1 MARKLNNILKTL
13 GPGLMFAGCA
23 IGVSHLVQS
32 TRAGA
37 KYGFAFVI
45 FILLANLFK
54 YPFFEFGPRYSA
66 ATGKSLLEGY
76 RLVGKWALWLF
87 VIFTLLTMF
96 IGTAAVTIVTAGL
109 AEQVFGLGWKSFNWS
124 LVITAVCCAILFVG
138 HFRWLNKLMKAVVL
152 VLAVTTL
159 IAFVAAVIRGSSPM
173 APDFVS
179 PAILT
184 VSGITFLVSFMGWMP
199 APIELSVWHSI
210 WSKERNKDEKENV
223 KIKDELLDFNVG
235 YICTIIM
242 ALIFLSL
249 VALIMFGT
257 GAEFPSS
264 AAAFAGQLISLY
276 TSALGQWSWW
286 VIAVAALITMFTT
299 TLTILDGYPRVLQSA
314 TQMAFPDLKYN
325 NHTYKIWLLVVIAG
339 ALFILAKLV
348 TSMKGMIVFATV
360 MSFLVAPVFAYLNFR
375 VITHEHLPEEARPPK
390 WLIGLSY
397 LGLIFLVGFSILF
410 VVVQFVL

>member
-1 MARKLNNILKTL
+1 MAQKLNNILKTL

-124 LVITAVCCAILFVG
+124 LVITALCFAILFVG
-138 HFRWLNKLMKAVVL
+138 HFQWLNRLMKVVVL

-159 IAFVAAVIRGSSPM
+159 IAFVSAVIRGSSPM
-173 APDFVS
+173 VPDFVP

-210 WSKERNKDEKENV
+210 WSKERNKHEKENA
-223 KIKDELLDFNVG
+223 KI
-235 YICTIIM
+235 
-242 ALIFLSL
+242 IFCYRHYFFFLHN
-249 VALIMFGT
+249 
-257 GAEFPSS
+257 
-264 AAAFAGQLISLY
+264 
-276 TSALGQWSWW
+276 
-286 VIAVAALITMFTT
+286 
-299 TLTILDGYPRVLQSA
+299 
-314 TQMAFPDLKYN
+314 TQTK
-325 NHTYKIWLLVVIAG
+325 
-339 ALFILAKLV
+339 
-348 TSMKGMIVFATV
+348 
-360 MSFLVAPVFAYLNFR
+360 
-375 VITHEHLPEEARPPK
+375 
-390 WLIGLSY
+390 
-397 LGLIFLVGFSILF
+397 
-410 VVVQFVL
+410 